1 MHELIKM
8 EKVKKYFKTVKL
20 ELDEMEELV
29 QTTRSRSIASY
40 EMLLINR
47 RSANRENQIA
57 RFEEVLQA
65 CVCVESNGSGCIVD
79 VDGEPMVL
87 TNFHV
92 AGKKGTIK
100 FIMWNDG
107 TYGAAKCTKLD
118 KENDTAY
125 MKIIYSKKDY
135 IPRVSLEPYEEQEE
149 LIQIHNPYHWYN
161 KNNKRLEY
169 PDHFPFTCEKR
180 LIEKRGDL
188 FSHFA
193 TIDSSVFYGSSG
205 SPFFSVDR
213 NGILGGV
220 VGIHREFDEENDDFI
235 GVMINASTIP
245 KFKF

>member
-1 MHELIKM
+1 MIETYLDSVNKEIKDMQALI
-8 EKVKKYFKTVKL
+8 EK
-20 ELDEMEELV
+20 
-29 QTTRSRSIASY
+29 TRHKSIASY
-40 EMLLINR
+40 TALLKSGR
-47 RSANRENQIA
+47 RTNDSQQVKRY
-57 RFEEVLQA
+57 EEVLKA

-125 MKIIYSKKDY
+125 MEIIYSKKKI

-180 LIEKRGDL
+180 SIEKKGDL

-235 GVMINASTIP
+235 GVMINASTKP

>member
-1 MHELIKM
+1 M
-8 EKVKKYFKTVKL
+8 KKYLKTVKL
-20 ELDEMEELV
+20 ELDEMKELV
-29 QTTRSRSIASY
+29 KITRSKSIASY
-40 EMLLINR
+40 VSLLKTGR
-47 RSANRENQIA
+47 RANREKQIA
-57 RFEEVLQA
+57 RFEEVLKA

-79 VDGEPMVL
+79 VDGTPMVL
-87 TNFHV
+87 TNYHV
-92 AGKKGTIK
+92 AGEKGTIK

-107 TYGAAKCTKLD
+107 TYGAVKCTKLD

-135 IPRVSLEPYEEQEE
+135 IPRVSLEPYKKQKA

-161 KNNKRLEY
+161 NKDGYRLENMY
-169 PDHFPFTCEKR
+169 HFPFTCEKR
-180 LIEKRGDL
+180 LIEKKGDL

-193 TIDSSVFYGSSG
+193 TSDSSVFYGSSG

-235 GVMINASTIP
+235 GVMINASTKP